1 MRHRVLRKHSTKA
14 ERIFYEALKEL
25 QVPFK
30 HRWIIHGREVDFLL
44 WGKVVIEID
53 GHEQD
58 GDKNHWLSELGYIPM
73 HLNNDEVTKERST
86 QLIKSLNGFY

>member
-1 MRHRVLRKHSTKA
+1 MRKILSRHSTKA

-25 QVPFK
+25 KIPFK

-44 WGKVVIEID
+44 WDSVVIEID

-58 GDKNHWLSELGYIPM
+58 GEKNRQLAELGYTPI
-73 HLNNDEVTKERST
+73 HLHNHEVTKESSK
-86 QLIKSLNGFY
+86 QLLNSYNVNN